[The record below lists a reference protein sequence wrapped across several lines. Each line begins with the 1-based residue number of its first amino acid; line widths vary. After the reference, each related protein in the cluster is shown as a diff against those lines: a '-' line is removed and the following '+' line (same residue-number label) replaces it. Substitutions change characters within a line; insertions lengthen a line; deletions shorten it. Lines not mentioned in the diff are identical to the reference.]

1 MPHFAPKLRVIAAC
15 PVNSRENVTQ
25 TLIGLARLSE
35 SRRILL
41 AGSSSNEL
49 YGDLYRH
56 GCTHVSTVANCG
68 RPRNQFD
75 ALLVA
80 WRRESLEA
88 LEKYLG
94 WYLRYLSPHG
104 VLAVWVERDESSV
117 HRRLR
122 SMLDRLGLR
131 IEAGASCPD
140 GLAFAAR
147 SVERA
152 QAAKVA

>member
-1 MPHFAPKLRVIAAC
+1 MA
-15 PVNSRENVTQ
+15 E
-25 TLIGLARLSE
+25 TLIGLARLSD
-35 SRRILL
+35 SRRVLL
-41 AGSSSNEL
+41 AGSSSAEL
-49 YGDLYRH
+49 YVELQRC
-56 GCTHVSTVANCG
+56 GCTRVSTVANCG
-68 RPRNQFD
+68 RPRGQYD

-104 VLAVWVERDESSV
+104 VVAIWVSRDESTI

-122 SMLDRLGLR
+122 CMLDRLGLR

-140 GLAFAAR
+140 GIAVAAR
-147 SVERA
+147 SVERSQA
-152 QAAKVA
+152 AAAKVA